1 VNRPLTA
8 AESTAAQRRTAGA
21 LAAAGLARGDRMV
34 LSLPGSPWYVSA
46 VLGALR
52 SGVVPVPLDPRL
64 TTHELAQ
71 IVDDVEPAL
80 VIREAAELDDLLK
93 GPEQEL
99 ADWPLCRP
107 MHFTSGTTGRP
118 KGVWSGLLGDDDAR
132 SLALEER
139 ELWGFAADDT
149 NLVVS
154 PVYHSA
160 PLRFATGTLLAGG
173 NILVLPR
180 FEPEPFVQ
188 AVEQFAPTTMFC
200 VPAHLQRLFAW
211 RDETGDGRDLATFR
225 LVAHAGAPCPE
236 AIRRRAHDTFG
247 VDAVWEFYGSTEGQW
262 TACRAAD
269 WRAHPGTVGRARP
282 GRVITADEEGLLW
295 CAVPS
300 WATFEFWRD
309 EEKTAAAWKDTPDGP
324 AFTVGDLGRVEDG
337 WVYLDARRTD
347 LIITGGVNVYPAEV
361 ESALS
366 DVPGVRDIA
375 VFGRVDESWGQRVCA
390 AYVGDASEAA
400 LRERAA
406 ERLSPP
412 KRPKEYV
419 RLESLPRTATGKV
432 RRHEL

>member
-1 VNRPLTA
+1 M
-8 AESTAAQRRTAGA
+8 AEQRRTAGA
-21 LAAAGLARGDRMV
+21 LAAAGLARGDRIV
-34 LSLPGSPWYVSA
+34 LSLPGSPSYVSA

-64 TTHELAQ
+64 TTHEFAQ

-80 VIREAAELDDLLK
+80 IIREPAELGDLLN
-93 GPEQEL
+93 GPEREL

-139 ELWGFAADDT
+139 ELWGFTADDT

-160 PLRFATGTLLAGG
+160 PLRFAAGTLLAGG
-173 NILVLPR
+173 KILVLPR
-180 FEPEPFVQ
+180 FEPQPFVE

-211 RDETGDGRDLATFR
+211 QDETGDRRDLATFR

-236 AIRRRAHDTFG
+236 GIRRRAHDTFG

-269 WRAHPGTVGRARP
+269 WHAHPGTVGRARP
-282 GRVITADEEGLLW
+282 GRVITADEEDLLW
-295 CAVPS
+295 CAVPP
-300 WATFEFWRD
+300 WATFEYWRD

-366 DVPGVRDIA
+366 DVPGVTDIA
-375 VFGRVDESWGQRVCA
+375 VFGRADESWGQRVCA
-390 AYVGDASEAA
+390 AYVGEASEEV

-412 KRPKEYV
+412 KRPKEYIQ
-419 RLESLPRTATGKV
+419 LESLPRTATGKV
-432 RRHEL
+432 QRHKLT